1 MEIRFLGNRNGLNRR
16 SQDIDMS
23 IGLSLYDA
31 LKPVMCEGKNEFI
44 PLQPVIQIR
53 SFWASWSK
61 VESPSI

>member
-1 MEIRFLGNRNGLNRR
+1 
-16 SQDIDMS
+16 MS